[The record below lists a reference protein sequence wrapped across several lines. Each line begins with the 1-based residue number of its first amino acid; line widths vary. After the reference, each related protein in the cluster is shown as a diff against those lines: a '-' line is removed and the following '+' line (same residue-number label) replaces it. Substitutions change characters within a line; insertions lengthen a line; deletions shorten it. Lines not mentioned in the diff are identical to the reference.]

1 MDFSRVLGYL
11 KNFDTA
17 RTWQAL
23 QDLNVGELIH
33 NPWFLGSIGVLALVS
48 LIMRWRLLLVVLV
61 SVTAFTWLLSYVH
74 QRGTELD
81 GLANDT
87 LLIFAGGGVFII
99 FFFIYL
105 LFIRGD

>member
-1 MDFSRVLGYL
+1 MDFSRVVTSLRS
-11 KNFDTA
+11 FETA
-17 RTWQAL
+17 RVWQTL
-23 QDLNVGELIH
+23 QDLNIGELIH
-33 NPWFLGSIGVLALVS
+33 NPWFLGTIAVLALTS
-48 LIMRWRLLLVVLV
+48 LIMRWRVLLVVLV

-81 GLANDT
+81 GLNNAS

-105 LFIRGD
+105 LFIRGE

>member
-11 KNFDTA
+11 KNFETA
-17 RTWQAL
+17 RAWQAL

-81 GLANDT
+81 GLANET